1 MLNNLYF
8 INIIDYEEYKK
19 YNCFK
24 LEELINYI
32 CGLIEDEE
40 KFINIKENIKEFEG
54 YELIKKEITKIKSTV
69 SEFEKVIEYLYDI
82 NIINDE
88 NFKSAN
94 NVKVINLLNFTFYQ
108 IKNKFIGEKNI
119 KQFENIKQFKV
130 YKLIKKEIEL
140 NNKKLEYISNSDNLL
155 NKLFYSFLEE
165 EYKLSYDKIEDI
177 IKKINNFYDIYKQI
191 EIPIKNI

>member
-140 NNKKLEYISNSDNLL
+140 NNKKLEYIHNSDNLL

-165 EYKLSYDKIEDI
+165 EYKLSYDNTEEI
-177 IKKINNFYDIYKQI
+177 IKKINNFYDIYKQV
-191 EIPIKNI
+191 